1 MSQIKSV
8 FLSAMAALVT
18 GGLLAGAGHAQTYK
32 TETYESYKR
41 IPVASANISPGLHI
55 PTKLNRHFGAVQRSL
70 PYAAHSGTPQVEKAS
85 VRSRSK
91 FSANNGKRIIRK
103 KSKPHKQFRHPS
115 RFAPKYSSR
124 RPVQSSGRFQG
135 FRFKFH
141 QRHR

>member
-18 GGLLAGAGHAQTYK
+18 GGFLAGAGHAQTY
-32 TETYESYKR
+32 TTGANESYKR

-55 PTKLNRHFGAVQRSL
+55 PTKLNRHFGVVQRSL
-70 PYAAHSGTPQVEKAS
+70 PYAAHPGTPQVEKAS
-85 VRSRSK
+85 ARSRSK

-103 KSKPHKQFRHPS
+103 KSRPHRKFRHHS

-124 RPVQSSGRFQG
+124 HPVRPSGRYQG

-141 QRHR
+141 RKHH